1 MMKISHLAI
10 AAALLGSTIPA
21 AQAQVAG
28 GTVLGVE
35 RAVVA
40 DVAKGW
46 SVKKSVM
53 GKEVHND
60 AAKPEE
66 VGTIDDIIIAP
77 DGSAS
82 YVILNAS
89 KYLGLSSHLVAIPM
103 KQLRIVGDKVTL
115 PGSTKEKLREVPV
128 FQYSAK

>member
-1 MMKISHLAI
+1 MKLTHLL
-10 AAALLGSTIPA
+10 AASAVLGLAAVPA

-28 GTVLGVE
+28 GTVLGIE
-35 RAVVA
+35 RSVVA

-46 SVKKSVM
+46 SVKKSIM

-66 VGTIDDIIIAP
+66 VGTIDDIILAP
-77 DGSAS
+77 DGTAS

-89 KYLGLSSHLVAIPM
+89 KFLGLSSHLVAIPI
-103 KQLRIVGDKVTL
+103 KQLRIAGDKVTL
-115 PGSTKEKLREVPV
+115 PGSTKDKLRDVPV